1 MCAATLITPTVTFA
15 SIMPSILST
24 QYHFPIISLFT
35 CKFLPTWYPMKV
47 TKAMKSGLKVQ
58 KCLGFDYLCLV
69 KRGNFCHFCQSFR
82 HFLRKSTWQTK
93 SAWEPSCQ
101 DPTLPETW
109 MKCCRELLC
118 YGKYWKELL
127 SLLLCKVLVSA
138 AHCFNENWEDNS
150 WCSNMISL

>member
-1 MCAATLITPTVTFA
+1 M
-15 SIMPSILST
+15 
-24 QYHFPIISLFT
+24 
-35 CKFLPTWYPMKV
+35 
-47 TKAMKSGLKVQ
+47 
-58 KCLGFDYLCLV
+58 CLV
-69 KRGNFCHFCQSFR
+69 KRGISVIFCQSFH

-150 WCSNMISL
+150 WCSNMIFLLFWKKAKWRFQVNTLIIRYVRLGDNYITKKDPSEQTFQVCFISCGLPFHQQSNIITLVHE